1 MTTSTTPPTL
11 RSVAALAGVSTATV
25 VRVLRGSPRVAE
37 PTRARVEQAVEAT
50 GYRINAVAS
59 GLRRQRTETIGQV
72 LHDQGDN
79 PFFSEIALGL
89 QEAAARSGMDV
100 FVVNAQH
107 DVDRERAAV
116 EAFLRRRV
124 DAIVLTTPKD
134 AATVEVAVR
143 AGVRVVQIEQ
153 PTPVVT
159 PTVTVDNA
167 SGARL
172 AVEHLAG
179 LGHRRI
185 AYLGLVPHPDAS
197 AGAQRLRGYREAVR
211 GLGLPGLETLC
222 LPGDRRPFHD
232 QGADLAARALAA
244 HPGATALFVAADPL
258 AAGVLQHLD
267 RVGLRVPR
275 DVSVLGFDD
284 TLAAHLTPP
293 LSTMAVPMR
302 ALGAAAF
309 ACATD
314 EDPETRA
321 TFGATLHQRGS
332 TASPSSSDPRA

>member
-1 MTTSTTPPTL
+1 MTTSSTPPTL

-25 VRVLRGSPRVAE
+25 VRVLRGSPRVADA
-37 PTRARVEQAVEAT
+37 TRARVEQAVEAT

-79 PFFSEIALGL
+79 PFFAEIALGL
-89 QEAAARSGMDV
+89 QEAAAAAGMDV

-107 DVDRERAAV
+107 DAARELAAV

-124 DAIVLTTPKD
+124 DAIVLTTPRD
-134 AATVEVAVR
+134 ASTVEIAVR

-153 PTPVVT
+153 PTPVAT
-159 PTVTVDNA
+159 PTVTVDNV

-185 AYLGLVPHPDAS
+185 AYLGLVADAPAS
-197 AGAQRLRGYREAVR
+197 AGAQRLSGYREAVR
-211 GLGLPGLETLC
+211 ALGLPADETLC
-222 LPGDRRPFHD
+222 VPDDPRLFHE
-232 QGADLAARALAA
+232 QGRDLAARALARSPA
-244 HPGATALFVAADPL
+244 PTALFVAADPL
-258 AAGVLQHLD
+258 AAGVLQHLAE
-267 RVGLRVPR
+267 VGLRVPA
-275 DVSVLGFDD
+275 DVSVVGFDD

-293 LSTMAVPMR
+293 LSTMAIPMR

-309 ACATD
+309 AAATD
-314 EDPETRA
+314 DDPAPEQ
-321 TFGATLHQRGS
+321 TFGATLHQRDS
-332 TASPSSSDPRA
+332 TAPPSSREARG